1 MPELPEV
8 ETVRSGME
16 QALKGLTI
24 ARVDPRRAGLR
35 IPFPQGLAQA
45 LEGRQVV
52 HFGRRAKYIL
62 MRLEGGQT
70 VILHLGMSGRILLL
84 APGQDYT
91 LQKHD
96 HLIIDF
102 KGGARMV
109 FADPRR
115 FGMVMLARDDAL
127 EALPSFANLGPE
139 PLDNRFSGP
148 VLHDKLKNKK
158 TVMKAALMDQRV
170 VAGLGNIYVCEA
182 LFYAG
187 IHPERVAATVSAGE
201 AERLVQAIRR
211 VLNDAI
217 AAGGSTL
224 KDHRK
229 VNGDLGYFQH
239 QFAVYDR
246 AGKACPDCACDV
258 SKVGGVEK
266 ITQSGRSTYFCPR
279 KQK

>member
-1 MPELPEV
+1 M
-8 ETVRSGME
+8 
-16 QALKGLTI
+16 
-24 ARVDPRRAGLR
+24 
-35 IPFPQGLAQA
+35 
-45 LEGRQVV
+45 
-52 HFGRRAKYIL
+52 
-62 MRLEGGQT
+62 
-70 VILHLGMSGRILLL
+70 
-84 APGQDYT
+84 
-91 LQKHD
+91 
-96 HLIIDF
+96 
-102 KGGARMV
+102 
-109 FADPRR
+109 
-115 FGMVMLARDDAL
+115 
-127 EALPSFANLGPE
+127 
-139 PLDNRFSGP
+139 
-148 VLHDKLKNKK
+148 
-158 TVMKAALMDQRV
+158 